1 MGKIK
6 RFFKHIEKF
15 FVRRKQQLI
24 MHHLLYHAGGKG
36 IDCPIHPGLPAR
48 IRTHHRNFT
57 DMDMLVAGRKRN
69 AGYRKSLLQRHAPVF
84 RRAPGHSHYGKE
96 L

>member
-24 MHHLLYHAGGKG
+24 MHHLLYHAGGKEL
-36 IDCPIHPGLPAR
+36 IAR
-48 IRTHHRNFT
+48 YTRNYQP
-57 DMDMLVAGRKRN
+57 MLVAGGKRN

>member
-24 MHHLLYHAGGKG
+24 MHHLLYRAGGKEL
-36 IDCPIHPGLPAR
+36 IARYTRNYQPVYEPITETSP
-48 IRTHHRNFT
+48 IW
-57 DMDMLVAGRKRN
+57 RKRN